1 MPGYSKNKRINTINI
16 ALGLFFLLWPSYA
29 FTQNAFVSNGAN
41 INIIGPGTQTGNLG
55 IAVIGDY
62 LNLNDGLT
70 DASIELDGGS
80 MLVSGDW
87 TNNANNTVF
96 TYFTANKQD
105 GYVTLENNTS
115 TQLINGNSPTFFEN
129 LIVNGNRKTLM
140 VDSCSVDGSLF
151 VNSPFDLNTNMFTI
165 KNPSPMGI
173 VYRSGFIKSETTP
186 GNYSYLKW
194 DIGSGTGTYN
204 IPFGSDNLAGNNDLD
219 FKISLKTPMN
229 GGDFIKF
236 ATYPTD
242 PYNYPLPTGAD
253 PLETEVKKVVDRFWI
268 INLSDPT
275 NRPDVDLVFSFSDE
289 DIDPVYNSLNLQDLK
304 AIRNN
309 TVLGKWLDIEPLGS
323 SSGHQVTVNNVS
335 GTDLF
340 EFWTLIN
347 EPGPL
352 ADLFTPDAFSPNGD
366 GINDNFLPVFHVDF
380 EVINYTF
387 IIYNRWGQE
396 IFKTSDP
403 TQGWNGYAKGT
414 QEPVIGVYSW
424 VIIVKGK
431 SANNREGEGETKKYV
446 GKVTLVK

>member
-1 MPGYSKNKRINTINI
+1 MPGYFKNKIINTTSFT
-16 ALGLFFLLWPSYA
+16 LGLIFLLWSSFA
-29 FTQNAFVSNGAN
+29 FSQNAFVSNGAN
-41 INIIGPGTQTGNLG
+41 ISVIGSGTQTGNLG
-55 IAVIGDY
+55 IAIIGDY

-70 DASIELDGGS
+70 DASIELDGGHIF
-80 MLVSGDW
+80 VSGNW
-87 TNNANNTVF
+87 TNDANNTVF
-96 TYFTANKQD
+96 TSFTFNKQD
-105 GYVTLENNTS
+105 GFVTLDNNIGA
-115 TQLINGNSPTFFEN
+115 QFIGGNNPTFFEN
-129 LIVNGNRKTLM
+129 LIVNGSRKTLM

-151 VNSPFDLNTNMFTI
+151 IDAPFDLNTNTFTI
-165 KNPSPMGI
+165 KNQSPMGI

-194 DIGSGTGTYN
+194 NIGSGTGTYN

-219 FKISLKTPMN
+219 FKITVKTPMGAN
-229 GGDFIKF
+229 DFIKF

-242 PYNYPLPTGAD
+242 PFNYPLPTGAD

-268 INLSDPT
+268 INPNNSAT
-275 NRPDVDLVFSFSDE
+275 RPDVDLVFSFSDE
-289 DIDPVYNSLNLQDLK
+289 DVNPTFNSLNLQNLK

-309 TVLGKWLDIEPLGS
+309 TNIGKWLDMNPVGS
-323 SSGHQVTVNNVS
+323 SSGHQVTVNNIS

-340 EFWTLIN
+340 SFWTLIN

-366 GINDNFLPVFHVDF
+366 GVNDYFLPVFHVDF
-380 EVINYTF
+380 EILDYTF

-396 IFKTSDP
+396 VFKTKDP
-403 TQGWNGYAKGT
+403 TLGWNGYAKGS

-431 SANNREGEGETKKYV
+431 SKNNKDAEGETKKYV
-446 GKVTLVK
+446 GMVTLFK